1 MFLLL
6 FPFLYHFITHF
17 DLNASLLLFVSVVH
31 WKGEHHVSLVS
42 LACPFLLV
50 ATLSTPSS
58 NIRQSLKIIMV
69 SFPFGFFLTFAVSR
83 VWVFRNLNGRTF
95 SIFDLLLCPIM
106 WIFETLKCD
115 ITHLKV
121 TKLYVIKCTFHFHSG
136 MTLLYKKK
144 QMGKYWFYTDRS

>member
-50 ATLSTPSS
+50 AMLSTPSS

-69 SFPFGFFLTFAVSR
+69 SFPFGFVD
-83 VWVFRNLNGRTF
+83 N
-95 SIFDLLLCPIM
+95 
-106 WIFETLKCD
+106 
-115 ITHLKV
+115 
-121 TKLYVIKCTFHFHSG
+121 
-136 MTLLYKKK
+136 
-144 QMGKYWFYTDRS
+144 RSQQGLSSQNSQWAYILDF